1 MSYHQAMAKG
11 KKTPEIEMPP
21 LPQEQ
26 HPDAQRIQEPKQD
39 APSEYQLHP
48 ELQNA
53 VANDYSEPETHE
65 VEQVVEVE
73 PEPKLVVK
81 ETRNE
86 NNIRSLREKAERA
99 DRAERERDELL
110 KRIQEMESYRQSVPQ
125 QQTQQQEEAEDLNI
139 DPDSLVEG
147 KHLKRYDKKFKEMQD
162 KLRSYEQQSSITSI
176 DMRLKAK
183 YPDLDK
189 VVSQDNLLAL
199 RQDYPELAATLN
211 ANTDLYSKA
220 VSAYTLIK
228 KLGIDVEDTF
238 VEDKIKAQKNAAKP
252 RPLAS
257 VSPQQAESPLSRAN
271 AFANGLT
278 EDLKE
283 QLRKE
288 MYESRNRM

>member
-21 LPQEQ
+21 LQQEL
-26 HPDAQRIQEPKQD
+26 HPVAQKIQEPTHDGQ
-39 APSEYQLHP
+39 SEYQTHP
-48 ELQNA
+48 ELQK
-53 VANDYSEPETHE
+53 SLHPESNGP
-65 VEQVVEVE
+65 EQEEISQEVEVE
-73 PEPKLVVK
+73 PEPKPIVK

-86 NNIRSLREKAERA
+86 SNIRSLREKAERA

-110 KRIQEMESYRQSVPQ
+110 KRIQEMESYRQSAPQ
-125 QQTQQQEEAEDLNI
+125 QQSQQQEESEDLNI

-162 KLRSYEQQSSITSI
+162 KLRSYEQQSSITNI

>member
-11 KKTPEIEMPP
+11 QKTPEIEMPP

-26 HPDAQRIQEPKQD
+26 HPDAQRIQEPTQ
-39 APSEYQLHP
+39 EYNLHP
-48 ELQNA
+48 ELQNTLDNDSSKPE
-53 VANDYSEPETHE
+53 VAEV
-65 VEQVVEVE
+65 VEQVKVQ
-73 PEPKLVVK
+73 PEPKPVIK
-81 ETRNE
+81 ESKNE
-86 NNIRSLREKAERA
+86 TNIRSLREKAERA

-110 KRIQEMESYRQSVPQ
+110 KRIQDMESYRQSAPQ
-125 QQTQQQEEAEDLNI
+125 QQTQQSEEVEDLNI

-147 KHLKRYDKKFKEMQD
+147 KHLKRYDKKFKDMQD

-228 KLGIDVEDTF
+228 KLGLDVEDTYE
-238 VEDKIKAQKNAAKP
+238 EDRLRAQKNAAKP

-257 VSPQQAESPLSRAN
+257 VAPQQSESPLTHAN
-271 AFANGLT
+271 SFANGLT
-278 EDLKE
+278 DTLKE

>member
-73 PEPKLVVK
+73 PEPKPVVK

-99 DRAERERDELL
+99 DKAERERDELL
-110 KRIQEMESYRQSVPQ
+110 KRIQEMESYRQSAPQ